1 MKIMEYEIG
10 TKVALNTS
18 CYCGECDCG
27 NEYVICIIEGNEDDD
42 FLSRC
47 CIFDDETMKRLE

>member
-1 MKIMEYEIG
+1 MEYEIG